1 LNIFSLFL
9 LAAALAMDA
18 FAVAICIGVTVPK
31 FRIKNAIIVGLYF
44 GLFQAAMPL
53 IGYYVGDVFAERIT
67 FYDHFI
73 VFALLIFLGGKMI
86 GESFRKDDGIKKE
99 VSLGFVAMVPLAFA
113 TSIDALAAGVS
124 FAFSRVNIVPVVI
137 LIGVITFIFSAVGV
151 KIGGIV
157 GVKFK
162 SKAEFAG
169 GIVLILLAVHA
180 LVEGIIGGL

>member
-1 LNIFSLFL
+1 MNILSLFL
-9 LAAALAMDA
+9 LATALAMDA

-53 IGYYVGDVFAERIT
+53 VGYYVGDVFAERIT
-67 FYDHFI
+67 FYDHWI
-73 VFALLIFLGGKMI
+73 VFVLLTFLGGKMI
-86 GESFRKDDGIKKE
+86 VESFKKDNDIKKE
-99 VSLGFVAMVPLAFA
+99 VSLGFMAMLPLAFA

-124 FAFSRVNIVPVVI
+124 FAFSRVNIVPIII
-137 LIGVITFIFSAVGV
+137 LIGVVTFTLSAVGV

-162 SKAEFAG
+162 SKAEFGG
-169 GIVLILLAVHA
+169 GIVLIILAVHA
-180 LVEGIIGGL
+180 LIEGLIS